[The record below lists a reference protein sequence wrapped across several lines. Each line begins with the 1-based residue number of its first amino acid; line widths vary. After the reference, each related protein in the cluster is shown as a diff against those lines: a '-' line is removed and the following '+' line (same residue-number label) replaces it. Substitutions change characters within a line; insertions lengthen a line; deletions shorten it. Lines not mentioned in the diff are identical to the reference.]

1 MEARLV
7 QIMNWAKVSAKIDL
21 VIPKKTKRI
30 GKEIFIFILIFKKNE
45 KIVQTKLKT
54 SEIYSINIYSNIESH
69 NFLYIQ
75 SSCEDIWILRYVV
88 QAQKEHICTHESNS

>member
-30 GKEIFIFILIFKKNE
+30 GKEIFIFILIKKNE

-54 SEIYSINIYSNIESH
+54 SNICSINIYSNIESH

>member
-1 MEARLV
+1 ML
-7 QIMNWAKVSAKIDL
+7 
-21 VIPKKTKRI
+21 IPKKTKRI
-30 GKEIFIFILIFKKNE
+30 GKEIFIFILIKENE

-88 QAQKEHICTHESNS
+88 QAQKRAHLHT

>member
-7 QIMNWAKVSAKIDL
+7 QIMNWARVSAKIDL

-30 GKEIFIFILIFKKNE
+30 GKEIFIFILIKENE

-88 QAQKEHICTHESNS
+88 QAQKRAHLHT